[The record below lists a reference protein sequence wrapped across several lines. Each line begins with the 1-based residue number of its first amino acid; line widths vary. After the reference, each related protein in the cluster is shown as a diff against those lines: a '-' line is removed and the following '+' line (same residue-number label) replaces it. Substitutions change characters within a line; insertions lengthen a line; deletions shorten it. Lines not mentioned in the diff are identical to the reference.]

1 MSLLRQGNVAFKNK
15 NYKSAVELYTNAL
28 AHSPELRNLIQFNL
42 EYAKNRLGEKS
53 IVETQV
59 AQKCNVENLISQDG
73 IEYYPK
79 NHPSA
84 TYMLNHQLYTID
96 IVIPVYNA
104 LEDVKKCLASI
115 KRNTD
120 GFRATTYIVNDA
132 SETPTTEFLREFC
145 KDKPDFVLIEHEKNC
160 GYTKTVNDGL
170 KASTADYVIT
180 LNSDTIVTSGWLQG
194 LVRCILSD
202 DKLGVVGPLSNAAS
216 WQNVPQLLDENNQFA
231 VNEIPAGMTPDDMAD
246 LVCEASYHV
255 YPRVPFVNGFCFMIA
270 RKVIDSVG
278 YLDEE
283 TFPTGYGEEND
294 YCIRAADAG
303 FELAIADDTYVF
315 HAKSKSFGHETR
327 KVLSKK
333 GSESLKVKHGK
344 DKINT
349 LASQI
354 REMQVFDEI
363 RQRVQQALEAKDQS
377 QPIVD
382 FLNQRILFLLPVS
395 GGGGGVH
402 SIVQETMGMRRIGV
416 EAKIAVPQKHRHKFL
431 KVYEDLEIREELFLG
446 FEEKDLLEL
455 SKNFDVII
463 GTIYTSMKLVKKV
476 VAENPNIKP
485 AYYIQ
490 DYEPLFSEPRTESWQ
505 EASDSYTLVPNT
517 ILFAKT
523 HWICDK
529 VFDVH
534 GVKVRKVSPSIDHD
548 VYKPNPKAKLEIGC
562 KDKIVISAMIRP
574 KTPRRGADRTM
585 RLLKKLHDKFGDA
598 VRIELFGCE
607 ENDPLFQQLETNFIY
622 TLHGV
627 LSRNGVAK
635 VLQISDIF
643 IDLSDYQ
650 AFGRTGLEGMAC
662 GATLVSTKYGGV
674 YEYVKDGENAILVDP
689 FDENESINRLTTVIK
704 NSKRLQIFKKKALS
718 TAAEYSI
725 HKSTISELTNLI

>member
-1 MSLLRQGNVAFKNK
+1 MSLLKQANEAFRKK
-15 NYKSAVELYTNAL
+15 DYDKAVELYKRISAS
-28 AHSPELRNLIQFNL
+28 SPELDSLVKFNL
-42 EYAKNRLGEKS
+42 SFATSKLSNQYVLVKPTIHTVNKSEATKN
-53 IVETQV
+53 TDQT
-59 AQKCNVENLISQDG
+59 
-73 IEYYPK
+73 
-79 NHPSA
+79 A
-84 TYMLNHQLYTID
+84 TPYMLNYQLYTVD

-104 LEDVKKCLASI
+104 FEDLKECLSSI
-115 KRNTD
+115 QKHTD
-120 GFRATTYIVNDA
+120 GFKVTTYLVNDA
-132 SETPTTEFLREFC
+132 SEVDTTDYLREFC
-145 KDKPDFVLIEHEKNC
+145 KDKHDFVLIEHEKNC

-194 LVRCILSD
+194 LVRCILSN

-246 LVCEASYHV
+246 LVCDASHHV
-255 YPRVPFVNGFCFMIA
+255 YPRVPFVNVFCFMIA

-294 YCIRAADAG
+294 YCLRTAAAG
-303 FELAIADDTYVF
+303 YDLAIADDCYVF

-333 GSESLKVKHGK
+333 GSESLKAKHGK

-349 LASQI
+349 LAGQI
-354 REMQVFDEI
+354 REMHVFNEI
-363 RQRVQQALEAKDQS
+363 RERVQQALKANDQS
-377 QPIVD
+377 QPVVD

-446 FEEKDLLEL
+446 FEEKALLEL

-476 VAENPNIKP
+476 VADNPNIKP

-490 DYEPLFSEPRTESWQ
+490 DYEPLFSEPGTESWQ
-505 EASDSYTLVPNT
+505 EAYDSYTLVPNT

-523 HWICDK
+523 HWICNK

-534 GVKVRKVSPSIDHD
+534 GVKVRKVVPSIDHE
-548 VYKPNPKAKLEIGC
+548 VYKPNPKAKIEAGLEE
-562 KDKIVISAMIRP
+562 KIVISAMIRP

-585 RLLKKLHDKFGDA
+585 RLLKKVHDRFGGA
-598 VRIELFGCE
+598 VKIELFGCE
-607 ENDPLFQQLETNFIY
+607 KNDPLFQQLETNFEY

-689 FDENESINRLTTVIK
+689 FDEVGTFTQLAAYLDQPSKIK
-704 NSKRLQIFKKKALS
+704 LFKLNSLI
-718 TAAEYSI
+718 TAAQFSI
-725 HKSTISELTNLI
+725 HHAVLSEIVNFNAKARIQ